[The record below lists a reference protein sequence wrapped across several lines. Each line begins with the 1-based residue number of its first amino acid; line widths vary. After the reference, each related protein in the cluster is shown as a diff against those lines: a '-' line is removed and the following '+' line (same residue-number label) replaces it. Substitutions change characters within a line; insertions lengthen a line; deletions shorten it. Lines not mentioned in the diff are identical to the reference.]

1 MKQQYPSID
10 DLIAQER
17 NSIGGVDRWTSAG
30 YGLVVGE
37 KADSVT
43 FEQAVQTAKAI
54 CPNVNMY
61 AEYTDAY
68 VFSQKEDLSFGG
80 NSPLVILKVVRR
92 LYEHDRLSGFWQRSH
107 SQRFFT
113 AGMKN
118 SRRVV
123 LLILPAAIFIL
134 CPAGDTAS
142 HIFAPRYR

>member
-68 VFSQKEDLSFGG
+68 VFSQKEDLSFGE
-80 NSPLVILKVVRR
+80 NSPLVILKSCGGSMNMTDY
-92 LYEHDRLSGFWQRSH
+92 LDSG
-107 SQRFFT
+107 
-113 AGMKN
+113 
-118 SRRVV
+118 SRVIV
-123 LLILPAAIFIL
+123 KEFSPLE
-134 CPAGDTAS
+134 
-142 HIFAPRYR
+142 